1 MGAFFLAT
9 AALLGLAVALAVW
22 RRRGAIPYDDPQ
34 LTVEALRDRQ
44 RFLYDF
50 GMAVGPPHAR
60 EDEQGTKQ

>member
-1 MGAFFLAT
+1 MGAFFLT
-9 AALLGLAVALAVW
+9 TTALLALAVALAVW

-50 GMAVGPPHAR
+50 GMAVGPRHGQD
-60 EDEQGTKQ
+60 DEKGKRP